1 MPSRK
6 TPNKHRLLLNQAR
19 PIYAKMLADQGGTCA
34 LCPRVPSEKR
44 RLDIDHD
51 HKMMYVRGVLCH
63 RCNRNLPTWV
73 TVEWLERAIEYLEIG
88 DPGYAT
94 WGLRPDNP

>member
-1 MPSRK
+1 MARRTK
-6 TPNKHRLLLNQAR
+6 RRTDHQRLLDMAR
-19 PIYAKMLADQGGTCA
+19 PIYDRMLADQGGTCA
-34 LCPRVPSEKR
+34 LCPRLPSPKR

-51 HKMMYVRGVLCH
+51 HKGMFVRGVLCH

-73 TVEWLERAIEYLEIG
+73 TVEWLENAIAYLEKG

-94 WGLRPDNP
+94 WGLHPDD